1 MKTIKLKD
9 EIVSKRLAIA
19 LFRAGFDD
27 VECPAC
33 YRMYENR
40 FILSYD
46 YACQTEKQCNYHY
59 LAPTYSS
66 VCRWL
71 KQEYGIDVEIKK
83 DTFVNCIS
91 CTVEEFENLEYVVI
105 AHAYSVT
112 EKRAYEKALLKTLE
126 ILNKKT
132 TCKNCV
138 GSVVFNSERGCPE
151 CVNGSM
157 FEENPF

>member
-1 MKTIKLKD
+1 MKKIKLKD

-19 LFRAGFDD
+19 LKKAGFDN
-27 VECPAC
+27 VECFGI
-33 YRMYENR
+33 YHFTNSSETKLYINT
-40 FILSYD
+40 Y
-46 YACQTEKQCNYHY
+46 QNKQGIIHH

-71 KQEYGIDVEIKK
+71 KQEYGIDVEIKI
-83 DTFVNCIS
+83 DTVVQCIS
-91 CTVEEFENLEYVVI
+91 CTVEEFENLEYVVV

-151 CVNGSM
+151 CINGSM